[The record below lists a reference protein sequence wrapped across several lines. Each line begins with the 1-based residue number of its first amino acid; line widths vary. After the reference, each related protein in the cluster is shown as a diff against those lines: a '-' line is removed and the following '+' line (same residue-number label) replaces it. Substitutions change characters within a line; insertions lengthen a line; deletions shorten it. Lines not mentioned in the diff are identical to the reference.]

1 MKNSNS
7 KWISLISTAGAVLML
22 SACGSQSTNSL
33 YTGQNAG
40 GTTSGSTTSGY
51 GYQTGDS
58 STDQNLYNL
67 PAAPEQRIELSG
79 QNGTNPSKTLPV
91 STSHTLKIKIT
102 PLAAPNI
109 TEPGYTNWSFP
120 YGCLQVTVVANGMTQ
135 TTQVLKVS
143 GTNSSTCSSAPS
155 SQVLD
160 FSNQVSGSG
169 NVNVTVQ
176 NPNYDNCRYYW
187 PLYYGCSMS
196 PIFETHRVAFDMQI
210 QTDNTWM
217 AQ

>member
-1 MKNSNS
+1 MKNLKS
-7 KWISLISTAGAVLML
+7 KSWISLISTAGAALML

-33 YTGQNAG
+33 YTGSAT

-51 GYQTGDS
+51 SYQTGDS
-58 STDQNLYNL
+58 TTDQNLYNL

-79 QNGTNPSKTLPV
+79 QNGTDPSKTLAV

-109 TEPGYTNWSFP
+109 TESGYTNWVFP

-155 SQVLD
+155 YQVLD

-169 NVNVTVQ
+169 SVNVTAQ

-196 PIFETHRVAFDMQI
+196 AVFQTHRVAFNMQI
-210 QTDNTWM
+210 QTDNTYM